1 MADLRPDQLAASA
14 PEADVRRARRA
25 GTLSA
30 ARVHG
35 IVGLVA
41 LVTAGQLWR
50 TEGDFATAIFTVGVA
65 LTMAATIVLVTRR
78 LLCAAVVTP
87 AVLGAIY
94 WAGYTKQRATNVVL
108 HAYDVVAAVQSPAAI
123 VRLARDNQTA
133 TVAVAAAVAVTV
145 LAAIAAY
152 RLDRTRVRPRT
163 ALAAA
168 VLFAGVAALGALAKG
183 DRQHTEMYFED
194 IYISTFFASWSET
207 LEVLGRGQLLEAA
220 PRASNEGALRAGASC
235 EPSVKPPHIVLIHQE
250 SVAPPGYFP
259 GLSYDRSL
267 DQFFTS
273 LDGRVRQLRVE
284 TYGGASWLTEFSL
297 LTGLSTLDF
306 GGMRQLVQPLLAGKI
321 RDTLPQALTRCGY
334 RAVMFYPMLTS
345 FVTTAK
351 FFPAVGLSEIYD
363 AKAQKA
369 STANERDRFYYAN
382 AMDEME
388 RHLKASDKPLF
399 TYLQTMSAHGGYG
412 YTYMPQERV
421 SGGGAGTSPEMNEYL
436 RRLAMVR
443 IDYAAFRENLSRR
456 FPGQA
461 FLILHYGDHQ
471 PTATRT
477 LLGFGRDASIEEV
490 MRSGNPAALLSYYA
504 IDGVGYR
511 PQELPDL
518 RTVDVPYLGTIL
530 LRAAGLPLPDSY
542 RERERLMRMCDGRY
556 HDCVRRDEILK
567 FHRKL
572 IDAGLVVPH

>member
-1 MADLRPDQLAASA
+1 MRA
-14 PEADVRRARRA
+14 PRGGAP
-25 GTLSA
+25 SA
-30 ARVHG
+30 AAVHG
-35 IVGLVA
+35 IAGLVA

-50 TEGDFATAIFTVGVA
+50 TEGDLVIALFTVGVA
-65 LTMAATIVLVTRR
+65 LTIAAAVALATRR

-94 WAGYTKQRATNVVL
+94 WAGYAKQRATNVVL
-108 HAYDVVAAVQSPAAI
+108 HAYDVVAAVQSPGTI
-123 VRLARDNQTA
+123 VRLVRDNQT
-133 TVAVAAAVAVTV
+133 VAIVGVAAMAVTV
-145 LAAIAAY
+145 LAAVVAY
-152 RLDRTRVRPRT
+152 RLDGARVRPRT
-163 ALAAA
+163 ALAAL
-168 VLFAGVAALGALAKG
+168 VLFAGAAGVAAVAKG
-183 DRQHTEMYFED
+183 DRRHTEMYFED

-207 LEVLGRGQLLEAA
+207 LETLARGQLLEAA
-220 PRASNEGALRAGASC
+220 PRAGSEGALDVAASC
-235 EPSVKPPHIVLIHQE
+235 EPSAKPPHIVLIHQE

-259 GLSYDRSL
+259 ALRYDRSL
-267 DQFFTS
+267 DQLFTS

-297 LTGLSTLDF
+297 LTGLSTFDF

-351 FFPAVGLSEIYD
+351 FFPAIGFSEIFD

-369 STANERDRFYYAN
+369 KTANERDRFYYAN
-382 AMDEME
+382 ALDEID

-399 TYLQTMSAHGGYG
+399 TYIQTMSAHGGYG
-412 YTYMPQERV
+412 YTYMPEERV

-443 IDYAAFRENLSRR
+443 IDYAAFRDNLARR

-477 LLGFGRDASIEEV
+477 LLGFGSDASIEEV
-490 MRSGNPAALLSYYA
+490 MRSANPAALLSYYA

-511 PQELPDL
+511 TPDLPDL
-518 RTVDVPYLGTIL
+518 RTVDVPYLGAIL

-542 RERERLMRMCDGRY
+542 RERERLMRLCDGRY